1 MKSYRVLIVDDDEL
15 VALQHKLLVENIGHH
30 VVGIVD
36 NGKDALTRIYE
47 CRPDIVLMDI
57 VLSSEIDGIE
67 VGGKISSE
75 LNIPIIYVTAY
86 SPDNFIERA
95 RATEPYGYL
104 IKPISERELSVTI
117 SIGVYKANTDR
128 YLKEISLLCES
139 MESICEPVVS
149 LNFDR
154 QIMFLNSAA
163 KNITIQQSDLVGEV
177 FQESHLSVSH
187 QHWLVIL
194 DHIDESIKSES
205 PVIDGSTTVCADVN
219 GQEKVFNILATPLRN
234 KCGEMQGVVIM
245 FRDITRINTLECD
258 LRQERDFINDVLN
271 TIDALIVVLD
281 LKGTIISINN
291 ACIRITDYQ
300 EGELIGHK
308 IWDKLLIGNDRTM
321 FKSAIKDF
329 SNDAKIVHYESKFCH
344 RSPGELIVSWSLNGL
359 CGPGREIEYFLVTGI
374 DVTARKINE
383 QALLV
388 SEQRFRDVVEAAG
401 EFVWETDEEWRYT
414 YVSERMK
421 AILGYPV
428 DEVIGLTP
436 AHFFYE
442 QEMQEGHSA
451 WPFNVDAYVD
461 GFRGVEHEYK
471 TKSGDLVW
479 LRVSGAP
486 IINSWKHITGFRG
499 VGEDITERKIIERKI
514 EDLATRDV
522 LTHLPNRLLLND
534 RVSQGI
540 FQAQRSGEMLAL
552 FFIDLD
558 QFKHI
563 NDSLGHDVGDMLL
576 VKTAA
581 RLVGCVRQQDTV
593 SRLGGDEFI
602 VILCGLNSIDEII
615 HIAQKILSSVSRPLT
630 LSGYELIVT
639 CSIGISL
646 FPSDGV
652 DIQALMSHSDTAM
665 YHAKNCGRNNFQ
677 FYSSEMNVKA
687 IARQKL
693 ETNLRISS
701 ENNNFHLFYQPKVDI
716 ETGLIVGVE
725 ALLRWNQ
732 SVRERVSPDVFIPV
746 AERIGL
752 INHIGEW
759 VLQTACEQ
767 NKKWRDCGYQPIKV
781 AVNLSVVQIGSEIIT
796 TVDRI
801 LQEVGLEH
809 EALDLEITENLM
821 MDNIQEN
828 IDVLDGLRKM
838 GVSIS
843 MDDFGTGYS
852 SLSYLKSFPLDTLKI
867 DKSFIHEI
875 ALNQSDVAIVG
886 SIITMAK
893 SLGLNVLAEGVESKE
908 QLDILGDMGCNE
920 YQGYYF
926 GRPMSASDFER
937 KFLCGNA

>member
-1 MKSYRVLIVDDDEL
+1 MQSYRVLIVDDDEL
-15 VALQHKLLVENIGHH
+15 VALKHKSLVENIGHS
-30 VVGIVD
+30 VIDIVD
-36 NGKDALTRIYE
+36 NGVEALASAYQYS
-47 CRPDIVLMDI
+47 PDIVLMDI
-57 VLSSEIDGIE
+57 VLLGGMDGIE
-67 VGGKISSE
+67 VGSKISLE
-75 LNIPIIYVTAY
+75 LNIPVIYVTAY
-86 SPDNFIERA
+86 SPDDFIERA
-95 RATEPYGYL
+95 RITEPYGYL
-104 IKPISERELSVTI
+104 IKPVNERELAVTI
-117 SIGVYKANTDR
+117 SIGVYKASTDR
-128 YLKEISLLCES
+128 YLKGISLLCES
-139 MESICEPVVS
+139 MESICDPVIS
-149 LNFDR
+149 LNAER
-154 QIMFLNSAA
+154 QVIFLNSAA
-163 KNITIQQSDLVGEV
+163 KNIITHREDVVGKV
-177 FQESHLSVSH
+177 FQGQFLPVNNK
-187 QHWLVIL
+187 QWLAISNL
-194 DHIDESIKSES
+194 IDQSTARES
-205 PVIDGSTTVCADVN
+205 PIINDDVTIFSDVN
-219 GQEKVFNILATPLRN
+219 GDEKAFNVLTTPLRRQY
-234 KCGEMQGVVIM
+234 GEVEGTVLM
-245 FRDITRINTLECD
+245 FRDITKINALESD
-258 LRQERDFINDVLN
+258 LRQERDFISNVLN
-271 TIDALIVVLD
+271 TINALVVVLD

-291 ACIRITDYQ
+291 ACIRVTDYQ
-300 EGELIGHK
+300 EEDLIGHK
-308 IWDKLLIGNDRTM
+308 IWDKLLIADDSAM
-321 FKSAIKDF
+321 FKSAIKGF
-329 SNDAKIVHYESKFCH
+329 SNDAKIVHYESKFRH
-344 RSPGELIVSWSLNGL
+344 GSQRELIVSWSLNGL
-359 CGPGREIEYFLVTGI
+359 CGPGRDIEYFLVTGV

-414 YVSERMK
+414 YVSERME
-421 AILGYPV
+421 AILGYSA
-428 DEVIGLTP
+428 DDVIGLTP
-436 AHFFYE
+436 VHFFYE
-442 QEMQEGHSA
+442 QEMQEAHSA
-451 WPFNVDAYVD
+451 WPFNAGAYVG

-486 IINSWKHITGFRG
+486 IINSWKQITGYRG

-563 NDSLGHDVGDMLL
+563 NDSLGHDIGDMLL

-581 RLVGCVRQQDTV
+581 RLAGCVRQQDTV

-652 DIQALMSHSDTAM
+652 DIQSLMSHSDTAM

-725 ALLRWNQ
+725 ALLRWHQ
-732 SVRERVSPDVFIPV
+732 SVREGISPDVFIPI

-767 NKKWRDCGYQPIKV
+767 NRKWRDCGYQPIKV

-801 LQEVGLEH
+801 LQEVGLEPG
-809 EALDLEITENLM
+809 ALDLEITENLM

-828 IDVLDGLRKM
+828 VDVLDGLRKM

-867 DKSFIHEI
+867 DKSFVHEI
-875 ALNQSDVAIVG
+875 ALNQSDVAIVS

-908 QLDILGDMGCNE
+908 QLDILGGMGCNE

-926 GRPMSASDFER
+926 GKPMTANEFEHEFLYVSA
-937 KFLCGNA
+937 

>member
-1 MKSYRVLIVDDDEL
+1 MQIYRVLIVDDDEL
-15 VALQHKLLVENIGHH
+15 VAFQHKLLVESIGHS
-30 VVGIVD
+30 VIDIVD
-36 NGKDALTRIYE
+36 NGTGALASAYKYY
-47 CRPDIVLMDI
+47 PDIVLMDI
-57 VLSSEIDGIE
+57 VLPGGVDGIE
-67 VGGKISSE
+67 VGGKIFSE
-75 LNIPIIYVTAY
+75 LNIPVIYVTAY
-86 SPDNFIERA
+86 SPDDFIERA
-95 RATEPYGYL
+95 RVTEPYGYL
-104 IKPISERELSVTI
+104 IKPISEKELAVTI
-117 SIGVYKANTDR
+117 SIGIYKASTDR

-139 MESICEPVVS
+139 MESICDPVIS
-149 LNFDR
+149 LNAER
-154 QIMFLNSAA
+154 QVMYLNSAA
-163 KNITIQQSDLVGEV
+163 KNIITHQEDVVGKI
-177 FQESHLSVSH
+177 FQENFLSINNK
-187 QHWLVIL
+187 QWLAISNL
-194 DHIDESIKSES
+194 IDQSTAGES
-205 PVIDGSTTVCADVN
+205 PAIDGDVTMFSDVN
-219 GQEKVFNILATPLRN
+219 GDEKAFNVLTTPLRRE
-234 KCGEMQGVVIM
+234 CGGVEGTVLM
-245 FRDITRINTLECD
+245 FRNITKINALESD
-258 LRQERDFINDVLN
+258 LRRERDFINDVLN
-271 TIDALIVVLD
+271 TIDALVVVLD

-308 IWDKLLIGNDRTM
+308 IWDKLLIGDDRAM
-321 FKSAIKDF
+321 FKSAIKVF

-359 CGPGREIEYFLVTGI
+359 CGPGRDIEYFLVTGI

-451 WPFNVDAYVD
+451 WPFNAGAYVD
-461 GFRGVEHEYK
+461 GFRGVEHQYQA
-471 TKSGDLVW
+471 KSGDLVW

-486 IINSWKHITGFRG
+486 IINACKHIVGYRG
-499 VGEDITERKIIERKI
+499 VGEDITERKIIEQKI
-514 EDLATRDV
+514 ENLATRDV

-563 NDSLGHDVGDMLL
+563 NDSLGHDTGDMLL

-581 RLVGCVRQQDTV
+581 RLVSCVRQKDTV

-630 LSGYELIVT
+630 LNGYELIVT

-646 FPSDGV
+646 FPSDGA
-652 DIQALMSHSDTAM
+652 DIQSLMSHSDTAM
-665 YHAKNCGRNNFQ
+665 YHAKYCGRNNFQ

-732 SVRERVSPDVFIPV
+732 SVRERISPNVFIPI

-767 NKKWRDCGYQPIKV
+767 NKKWRDCGYQSIKV
-781 AVNLSVVQIGSEIIT
+781 AVNLSVVQVGSEIIT
-796 TVDRI
+796 TVGRI
-801 LQEVGLEH
+801 LQEVGLEPG
-809 EALDLEITENLM
+809 ALDLEITENLM
-821 MDNIQEN
+821 MDNIREN

-867 DKSFIHEI
+867 DKSFVHEI
-875 ALNQSDVAIVG
+875 ALNQSDVAIVS

-908 QLDILGDMGCNE
+908 QLDILGDMGCHE

-926 GRPMSASDFER
+926 GKPMAASEFER
-937 KFLCGNA
+937 EFLSVSA